1 MKPSSV
7 TDMLKK
13 LAEKKFINYEKYK
26 GTSLTKRGRLI
37 ALSIIRKHRLWETFL
52 VEKLGFGWDQ
62 VHIIAEQL
70 EHIKSEEDYLKAL
83 YHLEMDFDAV
93 STNSI
98 AGYLEMKPSSV
109 TDMLKKLAEKNFINY
124 QKYKGTSLT
133 KKGKLIALSIIRKH
147 RLWETF
153 LVEKLGFGW
162 DQVHII
168 AEQLEHIKSEELI
181 ENLDNFLGNPKYD
194 PHGDPIPNK
203 DGEIEKM
210 NQKLLVELKASQ
222 KGIITGVKKGTA
234 SLLNYLDKEKV
245 KLGDSIKVIEI
256 LEFDGTYIVEI
267 NKRKL
272 TFSEKICQNLLL
284 ETND

>member
-1 MKPSSV
+1 MNSQSEEDYLKALYHLEMDFDAVSTNSIADYLDMKPSSV

-70 EHIKSEEDYLKAL
+70 EHIKSEE
-83 YHLEMDFDAV
+83 
-93 STNSI
+93 
-98 AGYLEMKPSSV
+98 
-109 TDMLKKLAEKNFINY
+109 
-124 QKYKGTSLT
+124 
-133 KKGKLIALSIIRKH
+133 
-147 RLWETF
+147 
-153 LVEKLGFGW
+153 
-162 DQVHII
+162 
-168 AEQLEHIKSEELI
+168 LI

-194 PHGDPIPNK
+194 PHGDPIPSK

>member
-1 MKPSSV
+1 MNS
-7 TDMLKK
+7 
-13 LAEKKFINYEKYK
+13 
-26 GTSLTKRGRLI
+26 
-37 ALSIIRKHRLWETFL
+37 
-52 VEKLGFGWDQ
+52 Q
-62 VHIIAEQL
+62 
-70 EHIKSEEDYLKAL
+70 SEEDYLKAL

-98 AGYLEMKPSSV
+98 ADYLEMKPSSV
-109 TDMLKKLAEKNFINY
+109 TDMLKKLADKKFINY

-222 KGIITGVKKGTA
+222 KGIITGVKKGTT
-234 SLLNYLDKEKV
+234 SLLNYLDKEKI
-245 KLGDSIKVIEI
+245 KLGDCIKVMEI

>member
-1 MKPSSV
+1 MSSQSEEDYLKALYHLEMDFNAVSTNSIAEYLDMKPSSV

-13 LAEKKFINYEKYK
+13 LAEKK
-26 GTSLTKRGRLI
+26 
-37 ALSIIRKHRLWETFL
+37 
-52 VEKLGFGWDQ
+52 
-62 VHIIAEQL
+62 
-70 EHIKSEEDYLKAL
+70 
-83 YHLEMDFDAV
+83 
-93 STNSI
+93 
-98 AGYLEMKPSSV
+98 
-109 TDMLKKLAEKNFINY
+109 FINY

-162 DQVHII
+162 DQVHTI
-168 AEQLEHIKSEELI
+168 AEQLEHIKSDELI

-194 PHGDPIPNK
+194 PHGDPIPSK
-203 DGEIEKM
+203 DGNIEKM
-210 NQKLLVELKASQ
+210 NQKILVELKASQ

-284 ETND
+284 ETYD

>member
-1 MKPSSV
+1 MNSQSEEDYLKALYHLEMDFNAVSTNSIANFLDMKPSSV

-13 LAEKKFINYEKYK
+13 LAEKK
-26 GTSLTKRGRLI
+26 
-37 ALSIIRKHRLWETFL
+37 
-52 VEKLGFGWDQ
+52 
-62 VHIIAEQL
+62 
-70 EHIKSEEDYLKAL
+70 
-83 YHLEMDFDAV
+83 
-93 STNSI
+93 
-98 AGYLEMKPSSV
+98 
-109 TDMLKKLAEKNFINY
+109 FINY

-162 DQVHII
+162 DQVHTI
-168 AEQLEHIKSEELI
+168 AEQLEHIKSDELI

-194 PHGDPIPNK
+194 PHGDPIPSK
-203 DGEIEKM
+203 DGNIEKM
-210 NQKLLVELKASQ
+210 NQKLLVELKPSQ

-245 KLGDSIKVIEI
+245 KLGDSIRVIEI

-267 NKRKL
+267 NERKL
-272 TFSEKICQNLLL
+272 IFSEKICQNLLL
-284 ETND
+284 ETYD

>member
-1 MKPSSV
+1 MNSQSEEDYLKALYHLEMDFDSVSTNSIADYLDMKPSSV

-13 LAEKKFINYEKYK
+13 LAEKK
-26 GTSLTKRGRLI
+26 
-37 ALSIIRKHRLWETFL
+37 
-52 VEKLGFGWDQ
+52 
-62 VHIIAEQL
+62 
-70 EHIKSEEDYLKAL
+70 
-83 YHLEMDFDAV
+83 
-93 STNSI
+93 
-98 AGYLEMKPSSV
+98 
-109 TDMLKKLAEKNFINY
+109 FINY

-153 LVEKLGFGW
+153 LVDKLGFGW

>member
-1 MKPSSV
+1 MNS
-7 TDMLKK
+7 
-13 LAEKKFINYEKYK
+13 
-26 GTSLTKRGRLI
+26 
-37 ALSIIRKHRLWETFL
+37 
-52 VEKLGFGWDQ
+52 Q
-62 VHIIAEQL
+62 
-70 EHIKSEEDYLKAL
+70 SEEDYLKAL
-83 YHLEMDFDAV
+83 YHLEMDFNAV

-98 AGYLEMKPSSV
+98 AEYLDMKPSSV
-109 TDMLKKLAEKNFINY
+109 TDMLKKLSEKKFINY

-162 DQVHII
+162 DQVHTI
-168 AEQLEHIKSEELI
+168 AEQLEHIKSDELI

-194 PHGDPIPNK
+194 PHGDPIPSK
-203 DGEIEKM
+203 DVNVEKM
-210 NQKLLVELKASQ
+210 NQKILVELKASQ

-284 ETND
+284 ETYD

>member
-1 MKPSSV
+1 MSSQSEEDYLKALYHLEMDFNAVSTNSIANFLDMKPSSV

-13 LAEKKFINYEKYK
+13 LAEKKFINYQKYK
-26 GTSLTKRGRLI
+26 GTSLTKKGKLI
-37 ALSIIRKHRLWETFL
+37 ALYIIRKHRLWETFL

-62 VHIIAEQL
+62 VHTIAEQL
-70 EHIKSEEDYLKAL
+70 EHIKSD
-83 YHLEMDFDAV
+83 
-93 STNSI
+93 
-98 AGYLEMKPSSV
+98 
-109 TDMLKKLAEKNFINY
+109 
-124 QKYKGTSLT
+124 
-133 KKGKLIALSIIRKH
+133 
-147 RLWETF
+147 
-153 LVEKLGFGW
+153 
-162 DQVHII
+162 
-168 AEQLEHIKSEELI
+168 ELI

-194 PHGDPIPNK
+194 PHGDPIPSK
-203 DGEIEKM
+203 DGNIEKM
-210 NQKLLVELKASQ
+210 NQKILVELKASQ

-284 ETND
+284 ETYD

>member
-1 MKPSSV
+1 MNS
-7 TDMLKK
+7 
-13 LAEKKFINYEKYK
+13 
-26 GTSLTKRGRLI
+26 
-37 ALSIIRKHRLWETFL
+37 
-52 VEKLGFGWDQ
+52 Q
-62 VHIIAEQL
+62 
-70 EHIKSEEDYLKAL
+70 SEEDYLKAL
-83 YHLEMDFDAV
+83 YHLEMDFNAV

-98 AGYLEMKPSSV
+98 AEYLDMKPSSV
-109 TDMLKKLAEKNFINY
+109 TDMLKKLSEKKFINY

-133 KKGKLIALSIIRKH
+133 KKGKLIALSIVRKH

-162 DQVHII
+162 DQVHTI
-168 AEQLEHIKSEELI
+168 AEQLEHIKSDELI

-194 PHGDPIPNK
+194 PHGDPIPSK
-203 DGEIEKM
+203 DGNIEKM
-210 NQKLLVELKASQ
+210 NQKILVELKASQ

-284 ETND
+284 ETYD

>member
-1 MKPSSV
+1 MNSQSEEDYLKALYHLEKDFNAVSTNSIADFLDMKPSSV

-13 LAEKKFINYEKYK
+13 LAEKK
-26 GTSLTKRGRLI
+26 
-37 ALSIIRKHRLWETFL
+37 
-52 VEKLGFGWDQ
+52 
-62 VHIIAEQL
+62 
-70 EHIKSEEDYLKAL
+70 
-83 YHLEMDFDAV
+83 
-93 STNSI
+93 
-98 AGYLEMKPSSV
+98 
-109 TDMLKKLAEKNFINY
+109 FINY

-162 DQVHII
+162 DQVHTI
-168 AEQLEHIKSEELI
+168 AEQLEHIKSDELI

-194 PHGDPIPNK
+194 PHGDPIPSK
-203 DGEIEKM
+203 DGNIEKM
-210 NQKLLVELKASQ
+210 NQKLLVELKPSQ

-245 KLGDSIKVIEI
+245 KLGDSIRVIEI

-267 NKRKL
+267 NERKL

-284 ETND
+284 ETYD

>member
-1 MKPSSV
+1 MNSQSEEDYLKALYHLKKDFDSVSTNSIADYLDMKPSSV

-13 LAEKKFINYEKYK
+13 LAEKKFINY
-26 GTSLTKRGRLI
+26 
-37 ALSIIRKHRLWETFL
+37 
-52 VEKLGFGWDQ
+52 
-62 VHIIAEQL
+62 
-70 EHIKSEEDYLKAL
+70 
-83 YHLEMDFDAV
+83 
-93 STNSI
+93 
-98 AGYLEMKPSSV
+98 
-109 TDMLKKLAEKNFINY
+109 
-124 QKYKGTSLT
+124 QKYKGSSLT
-133 KKGKLIALSIIRKH
+133 KKGKLIALTIIRKH

-181 ENLDNFLGNPKYD
+181 EKLDNFLGNPKYD

-210 NQKLLVELKASQ
+210 NQKLLVKLKASQ
-222 KGIITGVKKGTA
+222 KGIITGVKKGTV

-267 NKRKL
+267 NKKKL
-272 TFSEKICQNLLL
+272 TFSEKICQNLLI

>member
-1 MKPSSV
+1 MNSQSEEDYLKALDHLEMDFDSVSTNSIADYLNMKPSSV

-13 LAEKKFINYEKYK
+13 LAEKKFINY
-26 GTSLTKRGRLI
+26 
-37 ALSIIRKHRLWETFL
+37 
-52 VEKLGFGWDQ
+52 
-62 VHIIAEQL
+62 
-70 EHIKSEEDYLKAL
+70 
-83 YHLEMDFDAV
+83 
-93 STNSI
+93 
-98 AGYLEMKPSSV
+98 
-109 TDMLKKLAEKNFINY
+109 

-133 KKGKLIALSIIRKH
+133 KKGKLIALTIIRKH

-153 LVEKLGFGW
+153 LVDKLGFGW

-181 ENLDNFLGNPKYD
+181 ENLDNFLGSPKYD

-256 LEFDGTYIVEI
+256 LEFDGTYIVKI

>member
-1 MKPSSV
+1 MNSQSEEDYLKALYHLELDFDAVSTNSIADYLDMKPSSV

-13 LAEKKFINYEKYK
+13 LAEKK
-26 GTSLTKRGRLI
+26 
-37 ALSIIRKHRLWETFL
+37 
-52 VEKLGFGWDQ
+52 
-62 VHIIAEQL
+62 
-70 EHIKSEEDYLKAL
+70 
-83 YHLEMDFDAV
+83 
-93 STNSI
+93 
-98 AGYLEMKPSSV
+98 
-109 TDMLKKLAEKNFINY
+109 FINY

-210 NQKLLVELKASQ
+210 NQKLLVELKANQ

-245 KLGDSIKVIEI
+245 KLGDSIKVMEI

>member
-1 MKPSSV
+1 MNSQSEEDYLKALYHLEMDFDSISTNSIADYLDMKPSSV

-13 LAEKKFINYEKYK
+13 LAEKK
-26 GTSLTKRGRLI
+26 LI
-37 ALSIIRKHRLWETFL
+37 H
-52 VEKLGFGWDQ
+52 
-62 VHIIAEQL
+62 
-70 EHIKSEEDYLKAL
+70 
-83 YHLEMDFDAV
+83 
-93 STNSI
+93 
-98 AGYLEMKPSSV
+98 
-109 TDMLKKLAEKNFINY
+109 Y

-133 KKGKLIALSIIRKH
+133 KKGKLIALTIIRKH

-272 TFSEKICQNLLL
+272 SFSEKICQNLLL

>member
-1 MKPSSV
+1 MNS
-7 TDMLKK
+7 
-13 LAEKKFINYEKYK
+13 
-26 GTSLTKRGRLI
+26 
-37 ALSIIRKHRLWETFL
+37 
-52 VEKLGFGWDQ
+52 Q
-62 VHIIAEQL
+62 
-70 EHIKSEEDYLKAL
+70 SEEDYLKAL
-83 YHLEMDFDAV
+83 YHLEMDFNAV

-98 AGYLEMKPSSV
+98 AEYLEMKPSSV
-109 TDMLKKLAEKNFINY
+109 TDMLKKLSEKKFINY

-162 DQVHII
+162 DQVHTI
-168 AEQLEHIKSEELI
+168 AEQLEHIKSDELI

-194 PHGDPIPNK
+194 PHGDPIPSK
-203 DGEIEKM
+203 DGNIEKM
-210 NQKLLVELKASQ
+210 NQKILVELKASQ

-284 ETND
+284 ETYD

>member
-1 MKPSSV
+1 MNSQSEEDYLKALYHLEMEFDSVSTNSIADYLDMKPSSV

-13 LAEKKFINYEKYK
+13 LAEKK
-26 GTSLTKRGRLI
+26 
-37 ALSIIRKHRLWETFL
+37 
-52 VEKLGFGWDQ
+52 
-62 VHIIAEQL
+62 
-70 EHIKSEEDYLKAL
+70 
-83 YHLEMDFDAV
+83 
-93 STNSI
+93 
-98 AGYLEMKPSSV
+98 
-109 TDMLKKLAEKNFINY
+109 FINY

-153 LVEKLGFGW
+153 LVDKLGFGW

-210 NQKLLVELKASQ
+210 NQKLLVELKTSQ

>member
-1 MKPSSV
+1 MNSQSEEDYLKALYHLEMEFDSVSTNSIADYLDMKPSSV

-13 LAEKKFINYEKYK
+13 LAEKK
-26 GTSLTKRGRLI
+26 
-37 ALSIIRKHRLWETFL
+37 
-52 VEKLGFGWDQ
+52 
-62 VHIIAEQL
+62 
-70 EHIKSEEDYLKAL
+70 
-83 YHLEMDFDAV
+83 
-93 STNSI
+93 
-98 AGYLEMKPSSV
+98 
-109 TDMLKKLAEKNFINY
+109 FINY

-153 LVEKLGFGW
+153 LVDKLGFGW

-181 ENLDNFLGNPKYD
+181 KNLDNFLGNPKYD

>member
-1 MKPSSV
+1 MNS
-7 TDMLKK
+7 
-13 LAEKKFINYEKYK
+13 
-26 GTSLTKRGRLI
+26 
-37 ALSIIRKHRLWETFL
+37 
-52 VEKLGFGWDQ
+52 Q
-62 VHIIAEQL
+62 
-70 EHIKSEEDYLKAL
+70 SEEDYLKAL
-83 YHLEMDFDAV
+83 YHLEMDFNAV

-98 AGYLEMKPSSV
+98 AEYLDMKPSSV
-109 TDMLKKLAEKNFINY
+109 TDMLKKLSEKKFINY

-162 DQVHII
+162 DQVHTI
-168 AEQLEHIKSEELI
+168 AEQLEHIKSDELI

-194 PHGDPIPNK
+194 PHGDPIPSK
-203 DGEIEKM
+203 DGNVEKM
-210 NQKLLVELKASQ
+210 NQKILVELKASQ

>member
-1 MKPSSV
+1 MNSQSEEDYLKALYHLEMDFDSISTNSIADYLDMKPSSV

-13 LAEKKFINYEKYK
+13 LAEKKFINY
-26 GTSLTKRGRLI
+26 
-37 ALSIIRKHRLWETFL
+37 
-52 VEKLGFGWDQ
+52 
-62 VHIIAEQL
+62 
-70 EHIKSEEDYLKAL
+70 
-83 YHLEMDFDAV
+83 
-93 STNSI
+93 
-98 AGYLEMKPSSV
+98 
-109 TDMLKKLAEKNFINY
+109 

-133 KKGKLIALSIIRKH
+133 KKGKLIALTIIRKH

-234 SLLNYLDKEKV
+234 SLLNYLDKEKI

-256 LEFDGTYIVEI
+256 LEFDGTYIIEI

-272 TFSEKICQNLLL
+272 SFSEKICQNLLL

>member
-1 MKPSSV
+1 MNSQSEEDYLKALYHLEVDYDAVSTNSIADYLDMKPSSV
-7 TDMLKK
+7 TEMLKK
-13 LAEKKFINYEKYK
+13 LAEKKYINYEKYK
-26 GTSLTKRGRLI
+26 GTSLTKKGR
-37 ALSIIRKHRLWETFL
+37 
-52 VEKLGFGWDQ
+52 
-62 VHIIAEQL
+62 
-70 EHIKSEEDYLKAL
+70 
-83 YHLEMDFDAV
+83 
-93 STNSI
+93 
-98 AGYLEMKPSSV
+98 
-109 TDMLKKLAEKNFINY
+109 
-124 QKYKGTSLT
+124 
-133 KKGKLIALSIIRKH
+133 LIALSIIRKH

-181 ENLDNFLGNPKYD
+181 ENLDDFLGNPKYD

-203 DGEIEKM
+203 DGKIEKM
-210 NQKLLVELKASQ
+210 NQKLLVELKTDQ
-222 KGIITGVKKGTA
+222 IGIITGVKKGTI
-234 SLLNYLDKEKV
+234 SLLNYLDKEKI
-245 KLGDSIKVIEI
+245 KLGDSVKVIEI

>member
-1 MKPSSV
+1 MYSQSEEDYLKALYHLETDYDSVSTNSIAGYLDMKPSSV

-13 LAEKKFINYEKYK
+13 LSEKK
-26 GTSLTKRGRLI
+26 
-37 ALSIIRKHRLWETFL
+37 
-52 VEKLGFGWDQ
+52 
-62 VHIIAEQL
+62 
-70 EHIKSEEDYLKAL
+70 
-83 YHLEMDFDAV
+83 
-93 STNSI
+93 
-98 AGYLEMKPSSV
+98 
-109 TDMLKKLAEKNFINY
+109 FINY

-133 KKGKLIALSIIRKH
+133 KKGKLIALSIVRKH

-153 LVEKLGFGW
+153 LVDKLGFGW
-162 DQVHII
+162 DQVHSI
-168 AEQLEHIKSEELI
+168 AEELEHIKSEQLI

-203 DGEIEKM
+203 DGKIEKM
-210 NQKLLVELKASQ
+210 NQKLLIELKAAQ

-234 SLLNYLDKEKV
+234 SLLSYLDKEKI
-245 KLGDSIKVIEI
+245 KLGDSVKVIEI
-256 LEFDGTYIVEI
+256 LEFDGTFIVEI

>member
-1 MKPSSV
+1 MNSQSEEDYLKALYHLEMDFDSVSTNSIADYLNMKPSSV

-13 LAEKKFINYEKYK
+13 LAEKK
-26 GTSLTKRGRLI
+26 
-37 ALSIIRKHRLWETFL
+37 
-52 VEKLGFGWDQ
+52 
-62 VHIIAEQL
+62 
-70 EHIKSEEDYLKAL
+70 
-83 YHLEMDFDAV
+83 
-93 STNSI
+93 
-98 AGYLEMKPSSV
+98 
-109 TDMLKKLAEKNFINY
+109 FINY

-168 AEQLEHIKSEELI
+168 AEQLEHIKSDELI